1 MQRYSNIQSPFDP
14 YSGVQVSFTRNTGY
28 RARDFYYQGREM
40 TQVEKSRA
48 KLFGLFVFVG
58 FVALTVVELSA

>member
-40 TQVEKSRA
+40 TRVEKRRA
-48 KLFGLFVFVG
+48 ALFGLFVFVG